1 MLIGSTF
8 LELNNNKLWC
18 IVSDEII
25 YFLEYNSF
33 VKRFNFTTTVVAKRM
48 KYHLKTKSKIL
59 KFSKEKMFMIFFEE
73 GIKSVNNC
81 TRINEVQ

>member
-33 VKRFNFTTTVVAKRM
+33 VKRFNFTTTVVAKRK
-48 KYHLKTKSKIL
+48 KYHLKGQKSKIL
-59 KFSKEKMFMIFFEE
+59 KRKKVHDIF
-73 GIKSVNNC
+73 
-81 TRINEVQ
+81 

>member
-1 MLIGSTF
+1 MFIGSTF

-33 VKRFNFTTTVVAKRM
+33 VKRFNFTTTVVAKRK
-48 KYHLKTKSKIL
+48 KYHLRTKSKIL
-59 KFSKEKMFMIFFEE
+59 ERKNVHDIF
-73 GIKSVNNC
+73 
-81 TRINEVQ
+81 